1 MRKRIKIWFH
11 SGTTSDIKE
20 LSIRKAVLGFF
31 VIIGI
36 ATVGAASFIGYDYY
50 QLKKNSFEN
59 VRLTQTVLQQNN
71 EIKIQR
77 TQIQSFAGKIE
88 NLKNKIHD
96 LSIFEDKIRLIAD
109 IGKNTDSSGFIG
121 IGSIPE
127 DSLDT
132 DISLDQKHN
141 NLMRQMHQ
149 QVSQTHIAAT
159 KQTLD
164 FKNLIKMLEQKRNLL
179 AATPSIKPVNG
190 GWLTSSFGYR
200 KSPFTGQKEFHAGL
214 DIASRSGT
222 KIFATAN
229 GRISHAARKTYIGNQ
244 VVIDHGHGRV
254 SKYGHMKKILV
265 KRGQKVK
272 RGDVIGILGNSGRST
287 GPHVHYE
294 IRVNGTPVNPLKYI
308 LN

>member
-36 ATVGAASFIGYDYY
+36 ATIGAASFIGYDYY

-71 EIKIQR
+71 EIKTQR
-77 TQIQSFAGKIE
+77 TQIQSFAEKIE

-149 QVSQTHIAAT
+149 QVRQTNIAAT

-164 FKNLIKMLEQKRNLL
+164 FKNLIKILEQKRNLL
-179 AATPSIKPVNG
+179 ASTPSIKPVEG

-200 KSPFTGQKEFHAGL
+200 KSPFTGQKEFHAGV
-214 DIASRSGT
+214 DIANRSGT

-229 GRISHAARKTYIGNQ
+229 GRISYAARKGYIGNL

-272 RGDVIGILGNSGRST
+272 RGNVIGILGNSGRST